1 VNTLD
6 RYIARQYLTNIAL
19 MLVILFSFVVL
30 IDISLNMQRFVENAV
45 VNARAAGE
53 ELTGLRKFLSA
64 ALLVVDLW
72 WPRLLQLFNYL
83 LGLVLV
89 GAMGF
94 TFAQLVRNREL
105 VAVMASGVSLFRLMR
120 PVLLVAGVMLL
131 VQVANQELVM
141 PRLAPLL
148 VRDNM
153 EAGKRDISSFTVNLY
168 RDGGRMVFY
177 ADRFEPKSATM
188 TGLWVWER
196 DKEGRTRNLI
206 TAESATFDSKAQVW
220 RLREGVSTPVFV
232 SGEVLGAA
240 PGQPRGVDFIKTDLS
255 PTGLVAERYQTY
267 AQNLSW
273 TQIGD
278 LLVSPT
284 LDAEVKERLRRIAW
298 GRAANLVCVVLSLVV
313 AVPFFLTREPRNMV
327 VQSLKCAPVAVG
339 SLLGST
345 LAILAPIP
353 GLPVELG
360 VFLPVLALLP
370 VAIAGATSIKT

>member
-1 VNTLD
+1 MNTLD

-30 IDISLNMQRFVENAV
+30 IDVSLNMQRFVENAV

-188 TGLWVWER
+188 TGVWVWER

-220 RLREGVSTPVFV
+220 RLKEGVSTPVFV
-232 SGEVLGAA
+232 PGEVLGAA
-240 PGQPRGVDFIKTDLS
+240 PGQPKGLEFIKTDLS

-353 GLPVELG
+353 GMPVELG

>member
-1 VNTLD
+1 MNTLD

-30 IDISLNMQRFVENAV
+30 IDVSLNMQRFVENAV

-120 PVLLVAGVMLL
+120 PVLVVAGVMLL

-177 ADRFEPKSATM
+177 ADRFEPKSSTM

-196 DKEGRTRNLI
+196 DKEGRTRSLI

-220 RLREGVSTPVFV
+220 RLKEGVSTPVFV
-232 SGEVLGAA
+232 TGEVLGAA
-240 PGQPRGVDFIKTDLS
+240 PGQPKSVDFIKTDLS